1 MKTSNQPINPTM
13 KNENEIK
20 NESVSHRAYE
30 QPPKCLIPET
40 ESLEVVSQDGS
51 SGTV

>member
-1 MKTSNQPINPTM
+1 M

-30 QPPKCLIPET
+30 QPPKRLIPET